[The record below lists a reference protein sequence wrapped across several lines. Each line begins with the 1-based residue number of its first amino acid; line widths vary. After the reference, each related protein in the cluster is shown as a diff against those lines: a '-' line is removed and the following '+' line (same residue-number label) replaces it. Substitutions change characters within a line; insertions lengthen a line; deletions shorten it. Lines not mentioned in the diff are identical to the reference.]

1 MMEDRRRGGITK
13 DESDLFE
20 TNENRELRLRVS
32 FFGKSSI
39 VSFLIVRTSTKLWLK

>member
-1 MMEDRRRGGITK
+1 MMEDRRRPFGGITK

-39 VSFLIVRTSTKLWLK
+39 VSFS